1 MTITQRLLLTFSLL
15 SASLVAMVIVAVMVA
30 GGFQSRFQYV
40 QENTVPSLLDL
51 GKLVDG
57 SNSLIIWLYRHQS
70 ATDPRRQAEVEKKID
85 EAISNIKSLN
95 NYYLNNDISNEEDR
109 QLTERAFSTIKQVES
124 SLPEF
129 LAGSRAQNDAI
140 ALGALQSNNGIGEA
154 ARQLIAGYQKQLK
167 LNVDIG
173 STLRQENDRTY
184 QVTVWSLIGGSALAI
199 AILAFFALK
208 TVFGIRG
215 QLNGMRQTMENASHR
230 LDLTLRVDESRR
242 DEIGL
247 TAKAFNHLI
256 ENVSASLSKVEAS
269 SQSVSTASAQ
279 IAAGNEDLSSRTEE
293 QAASLEQTAAS
304 MSQLSETV
312 RQTAENTQ
320 LASQLAKN
328 ARDISEDSA
337 GRVRTLL
344 DTMGDIRRS
353 SAKITDIIGLIEG
366 IAFQTNILALNA
378 AVEAARAGE
387 QGRGFA
393 VVAGEVRNLAQRS
406 SSSAREIKGLI
417 ELSMGFVEAGSTQA
431 EGVGENMSRMNDAVR
446 QVADL
451 VDEISVAGSEQSQG
465 IGQVHIAVNQMD
477 DVTQQNAALVEEAS
491 AASRSLMEQAAALNR
506 LVSNFTLVPDS
517 GQAGTLDAQ
526 AVRPIR
532 RAALLRPTPAVAA
545 VGDDNWK
552 SF

>member
-15 SASLVAMVIVAVMVA
+15 SAALVAMVIVAVVVA

-40 QENTVPSLLDL
+40 QENTVASLLDL
-51 GKLVDG
+51 GKLTDG

-70 ATDPRRQAEVEKKID
+70 ATEPRRQAEVEKKID
-85 EAISNIKSLN
+85 ETISNVKSLN
-95 NYYLNNDISNEEDR
+95 QYYLNNDISNEQDR
-109 QLTERAFSTIKQVES
+109 QLTEAAFSTIKQIES
-124 SLPEF
+124 SLPAF
-129 LAGSRAQNDAI
+129 LAGSRAQNDAV
-140 ALGALQSNNGIGEA
+140 ALGALQSNEGIGEA
-154 ARQLIAGYQKQLK
+154 ARQLIAGYRKQLK
-167 LNVDIG
+167 LNADIG
-173 STLRQENDRTY
+173 STLRKENDRTY
-184 QVTVWSLIGGSALAI
+184 KMTLWGLLSGSALAI
-199 AILAFFALK
+199 SVLAFFALK
-208 TVFGIRG
+208 TVFAIRR
-215 QLNGMRQTMENASHR
+215 QLNGMRQTMETASER

-247 TAKAFNHLI
+247 TAKAFNQLI

-269 SQSVSTASAQ
+269 AQSVSSASTQ
-279 IAAGNEDLSSRTEE
+279 ISAGNEDLSSRTEE

-304 MSQLSETV
+304 MSELSETV
-312 RQTAENTQ
+312 RQTAENTA

-337 GRVRTLL
+337 GRVSTLL
-344 DTMGDIRRS
+344 GTMGDIRGS

-406 SSSAREIKGLI
+406 SSSAREIKELI
-417 ELSMGFVEAGSTQA
+417 ESSIGFVESGAAQA

-446 QVADL
+446 QVTDL
-451 VDEISVAGSEQSQG
+451 VDEISVAASEQSKG
-465 IGQVHIAVNQMD
+465 IEQVHLAVNQMD

-491 AASRSLMEQAAALNR
+491 AASCSLMEQAASLNQ
-506 LVSNFTLVPDS
+506 LVSTFTLVSAS
-517 GQAGTLDAQ
+517 GQTPTVRADT
-526 AVRPIR
+526 VRPVR
-532 RAALLRPTPAVAA
+532 TAALLRSAPAIAA
-545 VGDDNWK
+545 AGDDNWQ